1 MEFVYDSFGSSP
13 NKRLS
18 LGISDNILTRLSREE
33 DNPAL
38 EAAWDLIFYD
48 DGIHSILRQASME
61 IDPEDLAKF
70 AKKIPLLG
78 GGISFPATCRLILTP
93 TLSGS

>member
-1 MEFVYDSFGSSP
+1 MEIPGFAIAADVELLRKECHHY
-13 NKRLS
+13 RAS
-18 LGISDNILTRLSREE
+18 LGITDDILSRLSREE

-61 IDPEDLAKF
+61 IDPEDLVKF

-78 GGISFPATCRLILTP
+78 GGISFPATCR
-93 TLSGS
+93 